1 MVSYQLGNYNNS
13 LFDSEAY
20 LRAVDFAHWDTESRN
35 MGLVPTHA
43 LVTSAF
49 AARCTP
55 YVFTVGRNY
64 YDITGAVGQE
74 KYLGTLF
81 LDLRTDVFDRLF
93 ATLNLTDG
101 GTVYVTDDAG
111 HCYFS
116 SDTTLVGETL
126 DVTAEAPGRH
136 DAFVLSRSPNTG

>member
-20 LRAVDFAHWDTESRN
+20 LQAVDFAHWDTESRN
-35 MGLVPTHA
+35 GACAHPRAGLHRLSRLAHA
-43 LVTSAF
+43 VCLYRWAQLLRHYRRSR
-49 AARCTP
+49 ARK
-55 YVFTVGRNY
+55 
-64 YDITGAVGQE
+64 I
-74 KYLGTLF
+74 LGTLF

-101 GTVYVTDDAG
+101 GIVYVTDDAG

-126 DVTAEAPGRH
+126 DVTADAPDGTML
-136 DAFVLSRSPNTG
+136 LSERSPNTG

>member
-1 MVSYQLGNYNNS
+1 M
-13 LFDSEAY
+13 
-20 LRAVDFAHWDTESRN
+20 DFEHWDTESRK

-43 LVTSAF
+43 LDYIGFRGS
-49 AARCTP
+49 RTP

-111 HCYFS
+111 HCYFPP
-116 SDTTLVGETL
+116 TRHLW
-126 DVTAEAPGRH
+126 GR
-136 DAFVLSRSPNTG
+136 RWM